1 MSQFVSRIH
10 IKVSSPDVWKRFENE
25 DDAGFYLAEYA
36 NSDKLSFI
44 LDQDWACTETELFP
58 IVEALAQTLGKD
70 GIIIAD
76 TTNINVDPYDHCCYY
91 LGDLIQESIFEDYNI
106 EDEENEGADR
116 CTMFDDTSIE
126 DIPGW
131 LKYGRFSIS
140 NKEKDQLFRCGYV
153 ETGDGFKEYSANF
166 SIPNRVYLRETC
178 FEGRAE
184 RIERLKIGDP
194 VTLNPSWDKYDPNR
208 LEVFSA
214 LGSIGYLPSDISDQL
229 TPLLSTDNLVCSGT
243 VIEIRPLS
251 QRNKLARSPFVAISV
266 ETSLQRKGAAK
277 PLTADKKDGNM
288 PSSRTASVL
297 SVSSTLSGK
306 TFVVTG
312 DLFNY
317 SSRDELKEI
326 IERNGGKLTGSV
338 SSKTTAL
345 ITNFPDSGTTKIKKA
360 FECGIEI
367 ISEDEFIE
375 RYMSAQQPALQEKT
389 NSIKKTLVV
398 KQRNSMTR
406 IHVIVAEDADVSK
419 LDWIEIEHLLKKA
432 SHDPDAVAVVI
443 AHIVSLLSDD
453 CFVIADYISM
463 LSDDFGLSAGWMY
476 NRKCLF
482 DDYPMGGNDNG
493 VYPTDIDIEDVN
505 TWVNEFIRQR
515 LFVGTAEEYFC
526 PLLDAPYLRGIFTEA
541 DLLNYQTFMESQETF
556 EIVDDSVSEN
566 DVEQVEEATVSVDE
580 ERQLAVNALQEEAE
594 CKRQEE
600 TAAQARALEMVRKAA
615 EEEKLRREAEERK
628 RLEEEELKR
637 KEAEEQKR
645 RKEEDCKQKEAET
658 RRIAEEKAKAEAEAR
673 RIAEEKYHADL
684 KVWEQTCED
693 IQKQREQ
700 AVTDRIAA
708 EKAALE
714 QAAQKD
720 YDAAVSAAANRKKTA
735 QQNKADAELRLGKLG
750 LFKFAEKNA
759 MKEAIA
765 QAETEIADAEKELE
779 QAKQDLNTT
788 LATIPEKVSAQE
800 SAIRKSVEEELALP
814 SKPVK
819 ANQ

>member
-229 TPLLSTDNLVCSGT
+229 TPLLSTDNLVCSGI

-297 SVSSTLSGK
+297 SVSSTLS
-306 TFVVTG
+306 
-312 DLFNY
+312 
-317 SSRDELKEI
+317 
-326 IERNGGKLTGSV
+326 
-338 SSKTTAL
+338 
-345 ITNFPDSGTTKIKKA
+345 
-360 FECGIEI
+360 
-367 ISEDEFIE
+367 
-375 RYMSAQQPALQEKT
+375 M
-389 NSIKKTLVV
+389 
-398 KQRNSMTR
+398 
-406 IHVIVAEDADVSK
+406 
-419 LDWIEIEHLLKKA
+419 LLA
-432 SHDPDAVAVVI
+432 
-443 AHIVSLLSDD
+443 
-453 CFVIADYISM
+453 
-463 LSDDFGLSAGWMY
+463 Y
-476 NRKCLF
+476 NC
-482 DDYPMGGNDNG
+482 
-493 VYPTDIDIEDVN
+493 
-505 TWVNEFIRQR
+505 
-515 LFVGTAEEYFC
+515 
-526 PLLDAPYLRGIFTEA
+526 
-541 DLLNYQTFMESQETF
+541 
-556 EIVDDSVSEN
+556 
-566 DVEQVEEATVSVDE
+566 
-580 ERQLAVNALQEEAE
+580 
-594 CKRQEE
+594 
-600 TAAQARALEMVRKAA
+600 
-615 EEEKLRREAEERK
+615 
-628 RLEEEELKR
+628 
-637 KEAEEQKR
+637 
-645 RKEEDCKQKEAET
+645 
-658 RRIAEEKAKAEAEAR
+658 
-673 RIAEEKYHADL
+673 
-684 KVWEQTCED
+684 
-693 IQKQREQ
+693 
-700 AVTDRIAA
+700 
-708 EKAALE
+708 
-714 QAAQKD
+714 
-720 YDAAVSAAANRKKTA
+720 
-735 QQNKADAELRLGKLG
+735 
-750 LFKFAEKNA
+750 
-759 MKEAIA
+759 
-765 QAETEIADAEKELE
+765 
-779 QAKQDLNTT
+779 
-788 LATIPEKVSAQE
+788 
-800 SAIRKSVEEELALP
+800 
-814 SKPVK
+814 
-819 ANQ
+819 